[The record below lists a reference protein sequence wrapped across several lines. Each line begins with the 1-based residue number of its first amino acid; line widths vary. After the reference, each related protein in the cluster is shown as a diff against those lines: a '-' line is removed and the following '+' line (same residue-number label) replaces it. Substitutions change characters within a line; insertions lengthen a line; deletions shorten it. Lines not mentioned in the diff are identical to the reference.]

1 MDNIKA
7 HNMEKQKL
15 DSISRRQ
22 FIGSIMLVSTTSTL
36 SGVLLSACN
45 TFSKTS
51 PWLIG
56 CYTRAWGSRNYLIAL
71 DGMVEAGYKYVGL
84 STHDKGRVIDRDTA
98 PDIAF
103 QVGEEIKKRGL
114 KLVALSGGTFDSNAP
129 VSQGIEQLKRL
140 IDNAERCG
148 APLIQLNDI
157 ANQALEPDF
166 YKVISECCDYGLEK
180 KVLITVK
187 PHGSTGAECR
197 EHVDRINHKNF
208 KLWYD
213 PGNVAYYTEGKVD
226 PVQDAE
232 ALDGVVVGMAV
243 KDFKQPKNVN
253 ITPGTGIVDFEKLIT
268 RLKKGGFSKGPL
280 IVEQLAP
287 GELPFV
293 NAEARKVR
301 EYLEGITS

>member
-1 MDNIKA
+1 
-7 HNMEKQKL
+7 MEKQKL

-129 VSQGIEQLKRL
+129 VSEGIEQLKRL

-157 ANQALEPDF
+157 VIQVLAATLIVSYIILRIWMVASVVSL
-166 YKVISECCDYGLEK
+166 YKDVLVIKKIFRK
-180 KVLITVK
+180 KVFQYPIAKILQFNIEKGDYSSGELQLTLANEGRIVRYE
-187 PHGSTGAECR
+187 HGFQVSPE
-197 EHVDRINHKNF
+197 EEQ
-208 KLWYD
+208 KLL
-213 PGNVAYYTEGKVD
+213 KS
-226 PVQDAE
+226 
-232 ALDGVVVGMAV
+232 
-243 KDFKQPKNVN
+243 
-253 ITPGTGIVDFEKLIT
+253 
-268 RLKKGGFSKGPL
+268 LKKFREEL
-280 IVEQLAP
+280 IQ
-287 GELPFV
+287 
-293 NAEARKVR
+293 K
-301 EYLEGITS
+301 S

>member
-22 FIGSIMLVSTTSTL
+22 FIGSIMLVTTTSTL

-129 VSQGIEQLKRL
+129 VSEGIEQLKRL

-166 YKVISECCDYGLEK
+166 YKVISECCNYGLEK

-213 PGNVAYYTEGKVD
+213 PGNVAYYTEGKID

-243 KDFKQPKNVN
+243 KDFKPPKNVN
-253 ITPGTGIVDFEKLIT
+253 ITPGTGIVNFEKLIA

-280 IVEQLAP
+280 IVEQLTP

-301 EYLEGITS
+301 EYLERITS

>member
-1 MDNIKA
+1 
-7 HNMEKQKL
+7 
-15 DSISRRQ
+15 
-22 FIGSIMLVSTTSTL
+22 
-36 SGVLLSACN
+36 
-45 TFSKTS
+45 
-51 PWLIG
+51 
-56 CYTRAWGSRNYLIAL
+56 
-71 DGMVEAGYKYVGL
+71 MVEAGYKYVGL